1 MSKNHIIDM
10 ELLNQI
16 LYDARKMEREQ
27 GKQNEKDGISSRVF
41 DVIVCFFFGASFN
54 VFLSL
59 R

>member
-1 MSKNHIIDM
+1 M

-27 GKQNEKDGISSRVF
+27 EQQKHEKGISSRVF
-41 DVIVCFFFGASFN
+41 DIVVCFFFIASFN